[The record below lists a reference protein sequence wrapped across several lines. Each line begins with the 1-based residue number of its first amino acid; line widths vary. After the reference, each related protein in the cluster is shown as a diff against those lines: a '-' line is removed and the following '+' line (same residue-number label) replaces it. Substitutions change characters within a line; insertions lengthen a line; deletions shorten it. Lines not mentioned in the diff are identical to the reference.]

1 MEENRYHVLVWVD
14 GPGWQDALGESLT
27 SEELSIAI
35 GDLLKKYD
43 TIKIVLV

>member
-1 MEENRYHVLVWVD
+1 MEENRYQVLVWVE

-35 GDLLKKYD
+35 GDLLDKYEN
-43 TIKIVLV
+43 IKIVRV